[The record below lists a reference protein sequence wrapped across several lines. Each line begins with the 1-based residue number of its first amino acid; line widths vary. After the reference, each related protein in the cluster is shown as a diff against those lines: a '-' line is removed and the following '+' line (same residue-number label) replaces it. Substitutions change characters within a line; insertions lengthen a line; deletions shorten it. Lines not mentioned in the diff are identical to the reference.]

1 MAKTQTTPRIPIS
14 NKLSVLEL
22 VSRYESITR
31 REIAHLLHY
40 TPMTISNTVT
50 ALIQD
55 GLLVEKDSIKEK
67 GLGRKPNLLDI
78 TDKVPLI
85 IGISM
90 TRKTLKCALMDF
102 RSNVIARNE
111 TEFRD
116 VKDNNELIGII
127 RSSVD
132 KLLTENSRP
141 LIAIGFSCFGPV
153 DTRRGRIIDAQFFY
167 GLNEI
172 EIKEPLEAAYGLPV
186 YMIHDANASAL
197 AEKYSGAAE
206 ELDNFIYIRITAGI
220 GCGLVLNGK
229 IYDGVHGLCGELGH
243 TSINMKGPRCSCG
256 NNGCIENYINTDLI
270 TKRINDFHKFNP
282 ELTWKDIVALYNSP
296 QEMFKETMSEI
307 CDMISYSITNII
319 NILDLDT
326 IFLEYPGQDSGNRIE
341 KNIQEY
347 VNDHIVAKN
356 IRKVDILQSTHRE
369 DSTLIGTADLIK
381 SKVFDGE
388 IALL

>member
-1 MAKTQTTPRIPIS
+1 MAKTQTTPRVPIS

-31 REIAHLLHY
+31 REIAHRLHY

-55 GLLVEKDSIKEK
+55 GLIAEKEAIKEK

-78 TDKVPLI
+78 TEKVPLI

-102 RSNVIARNE
+102 RSNVISRNE
-111 TEFRD
+111 TEFKI
-116 VKDNNELIGII
+116 VKDNDELISII

-132 KLLTENSRP
+132 ELLKENSRP
-141 LIAIGFSCFGPV
+141 IIAIGFSCFGPV
-153 DTRRGRIIDAQFFY
+153 DTRVGRIIDAQFFH
-167 GLNEI
+167 GLEEI
-172 EIKEPLEAAYGLPV
+172 EIKEPLESIYHLPV

-243 TSINMKGPRCSCG
+243 TSINMNGPVCSCG
-256 NNGCIENYINTDLI
+256 NKGCIENYINTDLI
-270 TKRINDFHKFNP
+270 TKRINEFHKFDP

-307 CDMISYSITNII
+307 CKMLSYSITNII

-326 IFLEYPGQDSGNRIE
+326 IFLEYPGQESGNRIE
-341 KNIQEY
+341 TYIQEY
-347 VNDHIVAKN
+347 VNEHIVARN

-369 DSTLIGTADLIK
+369 DSTLIGTADLVK
-381 SKVFDGE
+381 SKIFNGE
-388 IALL
+388 IDLL